1 MPTLAPDACAVGP
14 GTTRAL
20 LLRDDREART
30 ELLLRLL
37 YSKTSADVVADALAA
52 GEGRVCPET
61 AAVLATVDFHALTVE
76 RAARLRNLNRHLQ
89 RTCPPLWQ
97 CLDKKTLTPLVEG
110 YADADAFWRS
120 TGRTLFENFCLYA
133 HGAVRGRSALLADVF
148 QLFGLVSRFSAP
160 ELIAPPEDVCACTTG
175 IPGEGMDLTKSA
187 FSPWDDGGLL
197 PPVVPGALQVESF
210 RSAWRLVDE
219 RGRLPRSAEPGALE
233 PGDHQIVVA
242 AFPGHRVTAAALP
255 L

>member
-1 MPTLAPDACAVGP
+1 MPTLTPDACAVGS
-14 GTTRAL
+14 GTTGAL

-37 YSKTSADVVADALAA
+37 YSKSSAAVVADALAA
-52 GEGRVCPET
+52 PSGRVSAET

-76 RAARLRNLNRHLQ
+76 RTARLRNLGRQLQ
-89 RTCPPLWQ
+89 RTCPALWE
-97 CLDKKTLTPLVEG
+97 CLDQETLTGLVEG

-133 HGAVRGRSALLADVF
+133 HGVVGARSALLADVF

-160 ELIAPPEDVCACTTG
+160 ELVAPPEDVCACTTG

-187 FSPWDDGGLL
+187 FSPWDDSGLV

-219 RGRLPRSAEPGALE
+219 RGRLPRSVEPGALA

-242 AFPGHRVTAAALP
+242 AFPGHRVSAAALP